1 MTYKNLQLVKKKN
14 ELMELGKK
22 RKGLFESKWY
32 SKEDILVVICV
43 VCFFGILVVAFFLL
57 YYGYYLIMEQF
68 DSSYAD
74 KSKTYLFLIIFIP
87 VIIGGLIYFFFT
99 KLFSI
104 ANLKRKLERLENRK
118 EKLKREINEIVS
130 RNLIDEGDREFNNGR
145 YFQALESYK
154 TARSLKGINDKTQ
167 QKITNRFK
175 KIEKILIDS
184 KKRNFRLF
192 LDKGNELFK
201 KGLWVSAIDQ
211 YNRALSVAGEI
222 KTINPLRLKDLKT
235 KIDFSY
241 RKRIDKLMKNVDKMV
256 SQKSFQKAQESLKD
270 ILNIS
275 RSILNYNNKIQI
287 QENIR
292 EKIDLI
298 SIKMAVKKINT
309 GKKLKNENKTEKS
322 LKVFGK
328 ALNIISEV
336 FNREIRQ
343 ELEKK
348 IKTLTI
354 N

>member
-14 ELMELGKK
+14 ELMKLGKK
-22 RKGLFESKWY
+22 RKSLLESKWY
-32 SKEDILVVICV
+32 SKEDISVVRCV

-74 KSKTYLFLIIFIP
+74 KSNTYLLLIIFIP

-104 ANLKRKLERLENRK
+104 ANMKRKLERLENRK

-167 QKITNRFK
+167 QEIKSRSG
-175 KIEKILIDS
+175 KIEKKLIDS
-184 KKRNFRLF
+184 KKRNFRLLF
-192 LDKGNELFK
+192 DNGNELLK
-201 KGLWVSAIDQ
+201 KELWVNAINQ
-211 YNRALSVAGEI
+211 YNRALSVAEEI
-222 KTINPLRLKDLKT
+222 KIINPLKLKDLKA

-241 RKRIDKLMKNVDKMV
+241 KKRIDKLMKNVDKMV
-256 SQKSFQKAQESLKD
+256 SQELFQKAKESLKD
-270 ILNIS
+270 VLNIS

-298 SIKMAVKKINT
+298 SIKMAVRKINT
-309 GKKLKNENKTEKS
+309 GKKLKTENKTEKS

-328 ALNIISEV
+328 ALNIISEI

-348 IKTLTI
+348 IKVLTI
-354 N
+354 S